1 MRRCGEPTRR
11 SAHVSQKTAL
21 GTRRTTFQIST
32 SASHIRPLDGFYPFH
47 RKQNQEMKVLIV
59 DPDRDQVEMLRSWLK
74 TLGYEVYRAYT
85 GEQAR
90 IKWEEQEPDLVL
102 LDTAI
107 KDVDALS
114 MCRNLQQKHD
124 ALILVMTED
133 KHVQDEV
140 RCLESG
146 ADDYLRKPFFPSQLL
161 ARIHALSRRG
171 RSSLE
176 QRPSSIIALGSLRVD
191 SLRNEVS
198 VEGKVTRLTPTESKL
213 LHLLAVNA
221 NNVCT
226 SEQIVSHI
234 WGFGNEGDSALIKAH
249 IRHLRQKI
257 EPEPSNPTYIQTVS
271 GVGYTLIRPSSEDER
286 HTAKEVT
293 RGLRVVSSF

>member
-1 MRRCGEPTRR
+1 
-11 SAHVSQKTAL
+11 
-21 GTRRTTFQIST
+21 
-32 SASHIRPLDGFYPFH
+32 
-47 RKQNQEMKVLIV
+47 MKLLII
-59 DPDRDQVEMLRSWLK
+59 DPDRDLVEMLTSWLK

-85 GEQAR
+85 GERA
-90 IKWEEQEPDLVL
+90 KVEWEEQEPDLVL

-114 MCRNLQQKHD
+114 MCRDLRHKHD
-124 ALILVMTED
+124 ALVLVITEG
-133 KHVQDEV
+133 KEVQDEV

-171 RSSLE
+171 RSSLA
-176 QRPSSIIALGSLRVD
+176 QRPSSIVTVGPIRVD
-191 SLRNEVS
+191 SLHNEVS
-198 VEGKVTRLTPTESKL
+198 IHGKMARLTPTESKL

-226 SEQIVSHI
+226 ANQIVSHI
-234 WGFGNEGDSALIKAH
+234 WGFGNDGDTCLIKAH

-257 EPEPSNPTYIQTVS
+257 EPDPSKPNYILTVP
-271 GVGYTLIRPSSEDER
+271 GVGYTLMRHSSED
-286 HTAKEVT
+286 TNVSAKEVT
-293 RGLRVVSSF
+293 RTFQAISI